1 MENSGFLDILI
12 LAMIAAFLVFR
23 LRAALG
29 RRTGRQRPPEGL
41 PREAGD
47 SGDTVIQLPDRK
59 ADSGKAKAGARP
71 RGSGEPPP
79 LPEEEA
85 EKQAPSAPGMTELK
99 ILDPAFDEE
108 KFLEGAHI
116 AFEMVVEA
124 FAGGDKAQ
132 LETLLTD
139 SVLAQFAEEID
150 RRAAAGE
157 IHETTLVSFAET
169 EILSARTK
177 DGLAGV
183 TVRFVTEQVNLAR
196 DAEKEIVSGD
206 ERTVRKITD
215 VWTFARDTRSE
226 DPNWR
231 LIETRSEA

>member
-29 RRTGRQRPPEGL
+29 RRAGRQRPPEGL

-59 ADSGKAKAGARP
+59 ADSGKAKAGARA

-85 EKQAPSAPGMTELK
+85 EKQAPSAPGVTELR
-99 ILDPAFDEE
+99 IADPAFDEE

-116 AFEMVVEA
+116 AFEMAVEA
-124 FAGGDKAQ
+124 FAAGDKAQ
-132 LETLLTD
+132 LEALLAD
-139 SVLAQFAEEID
+139 DVFAQFAEEID

-157 IHETTLVSFAET
+157 VHETTLVSFAET
-169 EILSARTK
+169 EILSARAE
-177 DGLAGV
+177 DGLAAV
-183 TVRFVTEQVNLAR
+183 TVRFVTEQVNLVR

-226 DPNWR
+226 DLNWR
-231 LIETRSEA
+231 LVETRSEA

>member
-47 SGDTVIQLPDRK
+47 SGDTVIQLPDRQ

-71 RGSGEPPP
+71 RGAGEPPP

-85 EKQAPSAPGMTELK
+85 AEQAPSAPGVAQLK
-99 ILDPAFDEE
+99 IADPAFDEE

-116 AFEMVVEA
+116 AFETVVEA
-124 FAGGDKAQ
+124 FAAGDKAQ
-132 LETLLTD
+132 LEALLAD
-139 SVLAQFAEEID
+139 DVFAQFAEEID

-157 IHETTLVSFAET
+157 VHETTLVSFAAT
-169 EILSARTK
+169 EILSAQAT
-177 DGLAGV
+177 DGRAAV
-183 TVRFVTEQVNLAR
+183 TVRFVTEQVNLVR
-196 DAEKEIVSGD
+196 DAEKEIVAGD
-206 ERTVRKITD
+206 ERTVRKIAD

-231 LIETRSEA
+231 LVETRSEA